1 MGLLQARYNL
11 FTEMKTDKERISD
24 LEKANK
30 IHLELIE
37 VLVKDQ
43 KTLQFNQL
51 QVAQYL
57 ATVGFKIERVN

>member
-1 MGLLQARYNL
+1 MYNRKL
-11 FTEMKTDKERISD
+11 KTDKERISD

>member
-11 FTEMKTDKERISD
+11 FTELKTDKERISD

-30 IHLELIE
+30 IHLELIK

-43 KTLQFNQL
+43 KTLQYNQL

>member
-1 MGLLQARYNL
+1 MYNRKL
-11 FTEMKTDKERISD
+11 KTDKERISD

-43 KTLQFNQL
+43 KTLQYNQL

>member
-1 MGLLQARYNL
+1 
-11 FTEMKTDKERISD
+11 MKTDKERISD

-30 IHLELIE
+30 IHLELIK